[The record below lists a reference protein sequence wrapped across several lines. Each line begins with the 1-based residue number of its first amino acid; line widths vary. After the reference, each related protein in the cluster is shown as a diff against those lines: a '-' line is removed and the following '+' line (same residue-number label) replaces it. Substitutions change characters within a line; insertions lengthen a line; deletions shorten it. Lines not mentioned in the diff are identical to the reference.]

1 MEECSIG
8 CHEMIVAHNT
18 SAEFPEPCVASFDDP
33 ASLVTSELA
42 SAFVAPL
49 FTVLAVGHI

>member
-1 MEECSIG
+1 
-8 CHEMIVAHNT
+8 MIVAHNT